1 MKNNEFYKE
10 LEKINIVLND
20 KQKEQLEIYYK
31 YLIEYNSHTNV
42 TAIIEKEE
50 VYLKHFY
57 DSLTLTT
64 ATNINEINTM
74 LDIGCGAGFPGLV
87 LKIVFPHLNL
97 TLLDSNNKKTTYCN
111 NLVKKLHLENV
122 EIINKRAEEYIKEKR
137 EYYDLVTARAVKDL
151 SILNELAIPYVK
163 VNGLFIAMKS
173 EIENELNNSLTGIE
187 TLGGYLIKT
196 KTTKLPNERGIRS
209 FVIIKKNT
217 KTNLKY
223 PRQYNQIL
231 KKPL

>member
-1 MKNNEFYKE
+1 
-10 LEKINIVLND
+10 
-20 KQKEQLEIYYK
+20 
-31 YLIEYNSHTNV
+31 
-42 TAIIEKEE
+42 
-50 VYLKHFY
+50 
-57 DSLTLTT
+57 
-64 ATNINEINTM
+64 
-74 LDIGCGAGFPGLV
+74 
-87 LKIVFPHLNL
+87 
-97 TLLDSNNKKTTYCN
+97 
-111 NLVKKLHLENV
+111 
-122 EIINKRAEEYIKEKR
+122 
-137 EYYDLVTARAVKDL
+137 
-151 SILNELAIPYVK
+151 
-163 VNGLFIAMKS
+163 MKS